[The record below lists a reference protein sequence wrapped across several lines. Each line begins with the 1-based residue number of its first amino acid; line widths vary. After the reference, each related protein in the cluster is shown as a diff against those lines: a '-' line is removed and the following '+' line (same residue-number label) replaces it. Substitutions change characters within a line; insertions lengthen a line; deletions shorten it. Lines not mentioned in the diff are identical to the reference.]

1 MSVKGVE
8 CTRLWKSS
16 QLIITVK
23 HAELTIEKFLLA
35 LDLTLSSAFNR
46 KLSGNFVSH

>member
-1 MSVKGVE
+1 MLVKVVE
-8 CTRLWKSS
+8 CTRLWKSV

-35 LDLTLSSAFNR
+35 LDLSI
-46 KLSGNFVSH
+46 K